1 MDNITKI
8 DIDNLSLEQLIELHD
23 KIAHRIRELQQT
35 AYSGK
40 LKEFQIGEKVKFQ
53 NEQGETVTGII
64 IRINKKSLTIRTDSG
79 NKWYVHPW
87 AVTKVVDV

>member
-1 MDNITKI
+1 MDEISKI
-8 DIDNLSLEQLIELHD
+8 DVDNLSLEQLIELHD
-23 KIAHRIRELQQT
+23 KIAHRIWELQQT
-35 AYSGK
+35 AYSCK

-53 NEQGETVTGII
+53 NEQGETVAGII

-87 AVTKVVDV
+87 AVTKIVDV